1 MFSHLPIA
9 LTLMALCV
17 TIHAAGV
24 TWALQRLRSVPRV
37 ALRFWT
43 STRLFVI
50 VSTWIVLL
58 HLAEISL
65 WAGFYVWRNAMPDR
79 AKSFERLNAALFK
92 HLKMPMQ
99 IQIPRLQ
106 IQQQIRGHLPGRM
119 IRYRTRA
126 IGLDD
131 FGSGARDQIVFA
143 QRNVAGFGPP
153 SQRKNRVVLQDHQ
166 LRDFLVVVFEFSAM
180 NAL

>member
-24 TWALQRLRSVPRV
+24 TWALQRLRGVPRV

-65 WAGFYVWRNAMPDR
+65 WAGFYVWRNAMPDL
-79 AKSFERLNAALFK
+79 ASAL
-92 HLKMPMQ
+92 
-99 IQIPRLQ
+99 
-106 IQQQIRGHLPGRM
+106 
-119 IRYRTRA
+119 Y
-126 IGLDD
+126 
-131 FGSGARDQIVFA
+131 
-143 QRNVAGFGPP
+143 
-153 SQRKNRVVLQDHQ
+153 
-166 LRDFLVVVFEFSAM
+166 FSAVTYTTTGYGDLVLLAGWRLVGAVE
-180 NAL
+180 ALTGILMCGWSTGFFFAIVNRLYQDVPETGRP

>member
-1 MFSHLPIA
+1 MCGGTMFSHLPIA

-65 WAGFYVWRNAMPDR
+65 WAGFYVWRNAMPDL
-79 AKSFERLNAALFK
+79 ASAL
-92 HLKMPMQ
+92 
-99 IQIPRLQ
+99 
-106 IQQQIRGHLPGRM
+106 
-119 IRYRTRA
+119 Y
-126 IGLDD
+126 
-131 FGSGARDQIVFA
+131 
-143 QRNVAGFGPP
+143 
-153 SQRKNRVVLQDHQ
+153 
-166 LRDFLVVVFEFSAM
+166 FSAVTYTTTGYGDLVLLAGWRLVGAVE
-180 NAL
+180 ALTGILMCGWSTGFFFAIVNRLYQDVPEIRRP